1 MVESRE
7 SFRAQRA
14 RGVPVAPG
22 TISDAW
28 IAGGLALL
36 AAAVHWP
43 LLLAVAGGCD
53 EWHVLQIGVNL
64 RRGDLLYTDTNHIA
78 GPGAFYGIAAL
89 FSIFGESLLVARA
102 SVHEC
107 PPSGLW

>member
-14 RGVPVAPG
+14 HGAAHEGPAAPG
-22 TISDAW
+22 TVADAW
-28 IAGGLALL
+28 IACGLALL

-64 RRGDLLYTDTNHIA
+64 RHGDLLYTDTNHIA
-78 GPGAFYGIAAL
+78 
-89 FSIFGESLLVARA
+89 
-102 SVHEC
+102 
-107 PPSGLW
+107 